1 VRRIKVAVG
10 LAMGIDAALYLA
22 VVPLLPHYAE
32 EFDLSRVEAGVIVA
46 CYPAMV
52 LLTSVPAGGLTARV
66 GGRRMVIAAGVLF
79 TAATLAFA
87 FAPSALALGGARA
100 LQGAASGIA
109 WTGGMAWLTANAPPA
124 ARGEAVG
131 QVMSLL
137 ALGSLTGPA
146 VGALGDATSPELAF
160 SLTAV
165 GGAVA
170 TIAAVLAPAGVP
182 MPQQA
187 GIVSASRRMLRHP
200 AVVAAVAIGTLDST
214 CAAVIDLLAPL
225 ELGRRGVP
233 PWQIGAALVAG
244 GALGMAFGPVAGRL
258 SDRVGP
264 LRLALAAGTGLMLI
278 TLLYVLPLGSWA
290 MLALLVAIGP
300 LFTALA
306 TTIFP
311 LAATGA
317 DAERLG
323 HGAAYGLLG
332 IGWSL
337 GFVVGPP
344 LAGAVA
350 DAAGDAYG
358 YALSALIASGLL
370 AVAVVAGRRTGALR
384 PRVPDP
390 A

>member
-1 VRRIKVAVG
+1 
-10 LAMGIDAALYLA
+10 MCIDAALYLA
-22 VVPLLPHYAE
+22 VVPLLPHYADE
-32 EFDLSRVEAGVIVA
+32 YGLSRVEAGVIVA
-46 CYPAMV
+46 CYPALV
-52 LLTSVPAGGLTARV
+52 LLTSIPAGGLTGRV
-66 GGRRMVIAAGVLF
+66 GGRRMVLAAGVLF
-79 TAATLAFA
+79 VAATLAFA
-87 FAPSALALGGARA
+87 FAPNALTLGVARA

-109 WTGGMAWLTANAPPA
+109 WTGGMAWLTANAPA
-124 ARGEAVG
+124 EGRGTAVG

-137 ALGSLTGPA
+137 ALGSLSGPA
-146 VGALGDATSPELAF
+146 IGALGDATSPQLAF
-160 SLTAV
+160 SLTAIA
-165 GGAVA
+165 GAVA
-170 TIAAVLAPAGVP
+170 TVAALLAPEGVAMPQELGIAAAA
-182 MPQQA
+182 
-187 GIVSASRRMLRHP
+187 RRMLRHP

-225 ELGRRGVP
+225 ELGRRDVAS
-233 PWQIGAALVAG
+233 WKIGAALVAG

-264 LRLALAAGTGLMLI
+264 LRLALGAGAGLMLV

-290 MLALLVAIGP
+290 MLGLLVAIGP
-300 LFTALA
+300 LFTTLA

-317 DAERLG
+317 DAEGLG

-350 DAAGDAYG
+350 DAVGDGWG
-358 YALSALIASGLL
+358 YALSGVIAGCLL
-370 AVAVVAGRRTGALR
+370 AVALAAGRRTGALR
-384 PRVPDP
+384 PRVPG
-390 A
+390 AA

>member
-1 VRRIKVAVG
+1 
-10 LAMGIDAALYLA
+10 M
-22 VVPLLPHYAE
+22 
-32 EFDLSRVEAGVIVA
+32 
-46 CYPAMV
+46 
-52 LLTSVPAGGLTARV
+52 ARV
-66 GGRRMVIAAGVLF
+66 GGRRMVIAAGALF

-87 FAPSALALGGARA
+87 FAPSALALGAARA

-124 ARGEAVG
+124 ARGAAVG

-146 VGALGDATSPELAF
+146 IGALGDATSPELAF

-165 GGAVA
+165 GGATA
-170 TIAAVLAPAGVP
+170 TLAAVLAPAGVP
-182 MPQQA
+182 MLQEL

-225 ELGRRGVP
+225 ELGRRDVP
-233 PWQIGAALVAG
+233 SWQIGAALVAG

-258 SDRVGP
+258 SDRLGP
-264 LRLALAAGTGLMLI
+264 LRLALAAGSGLMLI

-290 MLALLVAIGP
+290 MLGLLVAIGP
-300 LFTALA
+300 LFTTLA

-323 HGAAYGLLG
+323 HGAAYALLG

-350 DAAGDAYG
+350 DAVGDAYG
-358 YALSALIASGLL
+358 YALSALIATGLL
-370 AVAVVAGRRTGALR
+370 AVALAAGRRTGALR
-384 PRVPDP
+384 PRVPDH